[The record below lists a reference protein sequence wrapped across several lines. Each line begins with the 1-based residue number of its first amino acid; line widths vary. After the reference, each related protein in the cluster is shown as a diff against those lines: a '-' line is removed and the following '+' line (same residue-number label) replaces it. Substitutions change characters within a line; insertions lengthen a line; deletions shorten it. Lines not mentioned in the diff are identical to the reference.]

1 MKIFIYII
9 ILLSAGLLIFNLT
22 KVDWDNPFMGQS
34 SVALIGVFAAACG
47 IALMSIL
54 LVSKKIAKKSKTKR

>member
-9 ILLSAGLLIFNLT
+9 IALSSILLIFNLI
-22 KVDWDNPFMGQS
+22 KVDWNNPLMGDS
-34 SVALIGVFAAACG
+34 SIALIGVFAAASG

-54 LVSKKIAKKSKTKR
+54 LVSKNIEKKNKK